1 MMQMIMIVAAVD
13 TLMAMNLITLMY
25 KLYHT
30 MMGLVPVIA
39 AVVNGKSTQTLLIV
53 GTRLQRR
60 VVMHNGGIYACVLVA
75 VCIVYDTSLSRTKQS
90 LAAI

>member
-1 MMQMIMIVAAVD
+1 MMQMIMIVVVVD
-13 TLMAMNLITLMY
+13 TLMAMNQIMLMY

-30 MMGLVPVIA
+30 MMGRVTVTA
-39 AVVNGKSTQTLLIV
+39 AEVNGKSTQTLLIV

-75 VCIVYDTSLSRTKQS
+75 V
-90 LAAI
+90 